1 MNNGFLSPAEIAS
14 FCSDVSV
21 KKIDLTKGRACIL
34 AILAGAFIGFAA
46 YGSNMAAHNLLAE
59 PGTFGLGRCLAGA
72 IFGTGLMLVVV
83 AGGELFT
90 GNTLIIVGVIERKV
104 HISKMLINWMLI
116 WTGNLLGSLLIA
128 WMVASTP
135 LFSSSN
141 NILAAVTIKAA
152 AGKVA
157 LSFPS
162 AFILGILC
170 NWLVCLAVWMSY
182 AAQDVVGKLLS
193 CFFPIWLFI
202 CSGFEH
208 SVANMCYIPMGIL
221 AKKNILWAQAALD
234 LGVSQSQMDALNWIN
249 MFYTNLLPVTLG
261 NIVGGAFFVGTLYSF
276 AYLRKK

>member
-1 MNNGFLSPAEIAS
+1 MSKKFLPPSEIAA
-14 FCSDVSV
+14 FCVATCV
-21 KKIDLTKGRACIL
+21 NKIAFPKARTFML
-34 AILAGAFIGFAA
+34 AIIAGAFIGFAA
-46 YGSNMAAHNLLAE
+46 YGSNMAAHNLLAD
-59 PGTFGLGRCLAGA
+59 PNTFGLGRCLAGA
-72 IFGTGLMLVVV
+72 IFGTGLMLVIV

-90 GNTLIIVGVIERKV
+90 GNTLIFMCVLERKIRLY
-104 HISKMLINWMLI
+104 HMLGNWI
-116 WTGNLLGSLLIA
+116 ITWTGNLIGAFLIA
-128 WMVASTP
+128 WMIADTP
-135 LFSSSN
+135 LLSSSD

-157 LSFPS
+157 LTFSS

-182 AAQDVVGKLLS
+182 SAQDITGKLLS

-221 AKKNILWAQAALD
+221 AKANNAWSQAAMD
-234 LGVSQSQMDALNWIN
+234 LGVSRAQMDALNWMN
-249 MFYTNLLPVTLG
+249 MFSANLLPVTLG
-261 NIVGGAFFVGTLYSF
+261 NIVGGSFFVGTIYYF